1 MRQRYTI
8 CDPSER
14 GVRFR
19 AVPRPIGIA
28 LLGAGWMGDVHS
40 SSYRRVPFHYPE
52 CEGQARLVVV
62 ADEVEA
68 RARKAAEAYGYESF
82 TTDWREALAHP
93 EVDAISLTA
102 PNFLHRDMAVA
113 AAEAGKHLRAE
124 KPLGRVP
131 AETLE
136 ICEAVERAGVTLTVG
151 LNYRHAPAVQHAAQL
166 IAGGALGEPNHFR
179 MQMVASYA
187 ASPKGA
193 LSWRFLRDQAGLGIL
208 GDLGSHALDLAQML
222 LGPIVRVTATSAIL
236 VPHRPV
242 PAPGGTHFS
251 VVEEGAELRDVEN
264 EDWVAALV
272 EFERGVR
279 GTIELS
285 RVMVGADAR
294 YLFEVNGPD
303 GSVSWNFER
312 MNELE
317 LLARAPSG
325 ETGVARVLSGPSQP
339 DFAAFQPG
347 TGIQMGFDD
356 LKVIEARI
364 FLQSVADGQ
373 TRPPGVAEIA
383 SAARVLDAIDRS
395 CRSSQWE
402 DVR

>member
-1 MRQRYTI
+1 MR
-8 CDPSER
+8 SR
-14 GVRFR
+14 GVGFR
-19 AVPRPIGIA
+19 AVPRTIGIA

-40 SSYRRVPFHYPE
+40 STYRRVPFHYPD
-52 CEGQARLVVV
+52 CEGRARLVVV

-68 RARKAAEAYGYESF
+68 RARKAAEAYGYEGY
-82 TTDWREALAHP
+82 TTDWREVLRHP
-93 EVDAISLTA
+93 DVDAVSLCA
-102 PNFLHRDMAVA
+102 PNFLHREMAVA

-124 KPLGRVP
+124 KPLGRFP
-131 AETLE
+131 SETLE
-136 ICEAVERAGVTLTVG
+136 ICRAVERAGVTLTVG
-151 LNYRHAPAVQHAAQL
+151 LNYRHAPAVQHAARL
-166 IAGGALGEPNHFR
+166 IAGGAIGTPNHFR

-187 ASPKGA
+187 ASPHGA

-222 LGPIVRVTATSAIL
+222 LGPIARVSATSAIL
-236 VPHRPV
+236 VPRRPV

-272 EFERGVR
+272 EFESGLR
-279 GTIELS
+279 GTVELS

-317 LLARAPSG
+317 LFARTAGG
-325 ETGVARVLSGPSQP
+325 EAGVARVLSGPAQP
-339 DFAAFQPG
+339 DFTHFQPG
-347 TGIQMGFDD
+347 TGMQMGFDD
-356 LKVIEARI
+356 LKVIEAQL

-373 TRPPGVAEIA
+373 TRPPGAAEIG

-395 CRSSQWE
+395 CRSGAWE
-402 DVR
+402 DVARS

>member
-1 MRQRYTI
+1 M
-8 CDPSER
+8 
-14 GVRFR
+14 
-19 AVPRPIGIA
+19 
-28 LLGAGWMGDVHS
+28 
-40 SSYRRVPFHYPE
+40 
-52 CEGQARLVVV
+52 
-62 ADEVEA
+62 
-68 RARKAAEAYGYESF
+68 
-82 TTDWREALAHP
+82 ALA
-93 EVDAISLTA
+93 
-102 PNFLHRDMAVA
+102 A
-113 AAEAGKHLRAE
+113 AAAGKHLRAE
-124 KPLGRVP
+124 KPLGRFP
-131 AETLE
+131 SETLE
-136 ICEAVERAGVTLTVG
+136 ICEAVERTGVTMTVG

-166 IAGGALGEPNHFR
+166 IASGAFGEPNHFR

-187 ASPKGA
+187 ASPQGA
-193 LSWRFLRDQAGLGIL
+193 LSWRFLRNQAGLGIL

-236 VPHRPV
+236 VPQRPV

-251 VVEEGAELRDVEN
+251 VVAEGAELRPVEN

-272 EFERGVR
+272 EFERGLV
-279 GTIELS
+279 GTVELS

-317 LLARAPSG
+317 LYARAASG
-325 ETGVARVLSGPSQP
+325 EHGVARVLSGPSQP

-356 LKVIEARI
+356 LKVIEAQI

-373 TRPPGVAEIA
+373 TRPPGAAEIA

-395 CRSSQWE
+395 TRSGQWE
-402 DVR
+402 GVRA